1 MPLTIIIDLD
11 PNIVRL
17 GPLLITWHG
26 VFAVLGIIAAARLG
40 FWLLEKDVPH
50 LGGAGD
56 GLSWMEVAGPRGAGL
71 VYVWEQFRL
80 LAGGPLHSLFALP
93 GGGLTQGGGVFRA
106 VCGAPGRAPRACA

>member
-40 FWLLEKDVPH
+40 FWLLE
-50 LGGAGD
+50 
-56 GLSWMEVAGPRGAGL
+56 
-71 VYVWEQFRL
+71 
-80 LAGGPLHSLFALP
+80 
-93 GGGLTQGGGVFRA
+93 
-106 VCGAPGRAPRACA
+106 